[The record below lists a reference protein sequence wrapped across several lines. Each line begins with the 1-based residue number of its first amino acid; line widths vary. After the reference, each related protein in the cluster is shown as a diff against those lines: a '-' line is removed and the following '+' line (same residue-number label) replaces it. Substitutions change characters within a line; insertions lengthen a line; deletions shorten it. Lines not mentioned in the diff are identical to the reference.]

1 MVLAPDAQVVAVT
14 EVQLPVQTPMID
26 NSCEQPLEEQTLNNI
41 DIDKWTAEMEALE
54 TDLTDL
60 VTVLQEMQSTDP
72 EWDEFVAMYDA
83 TIERKQQLQLMLYDQ
98 C

>member
-1 MVLAPDAQVVAVT
+1 
-14 EVQLPVQTPMID
+14 MID

-83 TIERKQQLQLMLYDQ
+83 RIERKQQLQLM
-98 C
+98 

>member
-1 MVLAPDAQVVAVT
+1 
-14 EVQLPVQTPMID
+14 MID
-26 NSCEQPLEEQTLNNI
+26 NSFEQPLEEQTLNNI

-72 EWDEFVAMYDA
+72 EWDAFVAMYDA
-83 TIERKQQLQLMLYDQ
+83 RIERKQQLQLM
-98 C
+98 